1 MAKII
6 QIYYDVNG
14 NIAYK
19 NDMTEIGNNN
29 TPQLTLDEAVIF
41 DIQLLNSADKSDIC
55 THFANTTASAII
67 DDNFNHFIKSTIINI
82 DDKILTTKNTADFVA
97 QTGRLQLINSS
108 NQSEIVE
115 YESFIFE
122 NGNLIFTLK
131 NTPTY
136 NYANDD
142 VCNINDVPLMRATTI
157 NTSNNAN
164 GNFQA
169 TIFANSLKLSKKL
182 ADKSKLENCYFELQ
196 ILNTAAERVLI
207 LEFEVNVKNIRDYCE
222 AIPPA
227 DEANFYNKVQV
238 NALLNLPF
246 DLQFSVDGV
255 NDWHDEQNSND
266 RFYHQRKQNSTG
278 DWGGSTKLI
287 QGNQGL
293 KGDQGN
299 PFVYTDFT
307 AEQLENLKIN
317 RNFLHNGEGIISQ
330 RGATSTASNTPRFID
345 DRFYYLPI
353 NPTATIE
360 ATNAGTG
367 EISVVCSDGNFICRQ
382 PQTAKDIYY
391 IFGQHFTMFSEANNI
406 LTHKIIL
413 IKNDD
418 TEEIINGVTN
428 SDGSTTFD
436 LTAKNTA
443 DFQTVYF
450 DFTSTTPTANI
461 KYRHANIGENFT
473 GKDYKNR
480 TLELLNCQPYYFQI
494 HFTRAIALSSF
505 SVANGGN
512 ASSFPVYFPTEMR
525 TTPTFH
531 TGMWQYYDGSNF
543 VDSSTIHSQV
553 YDNKMTLFRVTSH
566 NNENKMILPKMN
578 EDGIL
583 SFDAEIIDGS

>member
-1 MAKII
+1 MLILNCDISSKKLINVKNNFTNITAKETPSIQYNDNIIIRVQFFENDEPFALNNADTFELGIDNNFNHDDDLMALSNTFSIIDAENGII
-6 QIYYDVNG
+6 QIP
-14 NIAYK
+14 IA
-19 NDMTEIGNNN
+19 TN
-29 TPQLTLDEAVIF
+29 TISFKEKVKTSKITANLQIKKYTAQNLQGTTL
-41 DIQLLNSADKSDIC
+41 LLDRI
-55 THFANTTASAII
+55 TALGSVLA
-67 DDNFNHFIKSTIINI
+67 
-82 DDKILTTKNTADFVA
+82 
-97 QTGRLQLINSS
+97 
-108 NQSEIVE
+108 NQSP
-115 YESFIFE
+115 
-122 NGNLIFTLK
+122 
-131 NTPTY
+131 PTE
-136 NYANDD
+136 
-142 VCNINDVPLMRATTI
+142 T
-157 NTSNNAN
+157 
-164 GNFQA
+164 
-169 TIFANSLKLSKKL
+169 
-182 ADKSKLENCYFELQ
+182 
-196 ILNTAAERVLI
+196 
-207 LEFEVNVKNIRDYCE
+207 
-222 AIPPA
+222 
-227 DEANFYNKVQV
+227 EANFYNKVQI
-238 NALLNLPF
+238 NALLKA
-246 DLQFSVDGV
+246 DKS
-255 NDWHDEQNSND
+255 
-266 RFYHQRKQNSTG
+266 
-278 DWGGSTKLI
+278 
-287 QGNQGL
+287 
-293 KGDQGN
+293 KG
-299 PFVYTDFT
+299 
-307 AEQLENLKIN
+307 
-317 RNFLHNGEGIISQ
+317 NFLHNGEGFISQ